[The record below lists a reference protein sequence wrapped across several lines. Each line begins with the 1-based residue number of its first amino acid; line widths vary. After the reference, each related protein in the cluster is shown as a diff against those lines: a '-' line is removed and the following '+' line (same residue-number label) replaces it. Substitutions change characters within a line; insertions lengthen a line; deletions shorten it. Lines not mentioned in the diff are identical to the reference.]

1 MLKRLRRLLAYHFVY
16 YGARLLMAIAGALPR
31 QAGRVFFGWLGALA
45 YLVLSKSRR
54 IAHANLRFT
63 YGTAFP
69 DKEIRRIA
77 LGSFAHL
84 GRCGYD
90 FARMG
95 QLGPERLKKMVT
107 VTGLDNVSTAIARGR
122 GVVVITGHVGNW
134 ELLAAYLVS
143 AGYRVSVL
151 ATKMKDVRLDR
162 LVTDLRRRTG
172 LVVLERSRGLKEAL
186 LALRRGEILGLLV
199 DQDTAVDSVIVDFL
213 GKPAKTA
220 VGVVKLA
227 AHTGAAIVPMAAL
240 AADDGTYRIDI
251 REPVAI
257 SGNGAMLAEDV
268 ERCSKAVEDFITAE
282 PAQWVWM
289 HKRWKSVVPDIY
301 S

>member
-1 MLKRLRRLLAYHFVY
+1 MFKRLRRLLAYHFAY
-16 YGARLLMAIAGALPR
+16 YGARLLMVVAWALPR
-31 QAGRVFFGWLGALA
+31 RAGRVFFGWLGALA

-77 LGSFAHL
+77 LGAFTHL

-90 FARMG
+90 VAR
-95 QLGPERLKKMVT
+95 LGRLSPEGLKRIVT
-107 VTGLDNVSTAIARGR
+107 VAGLDNMNAALARGK

-134 ELLAAYLVS
+134 ELLAAYLVF
-143 AGYRVSVL
+143 AGYRVNVL

-162 LVTDLRRRTG
+162 LVTGLRRKTG

-186 LALRRGEILGLLV
+186 LALRRGEVLGLLV
-199 DQDTAVDSVIVDFL
+199 DQDTAVDSVIVNFL

-220 VGVVKLA
+220 VGAAKLA
-227 AHTGAAIVPMAAL
+227 AHTGAAVVPIAAL
-240 AADDGTYRIDI
+240 ATDEGTYRIEI
-251 REPVAI
+251 KEPVAI
-257 SGNGAMLAEDV
+257 SGDAARLADDV
-268 ERCSKAVEDFITAE
+268 EKCSKAVEAFIAAE